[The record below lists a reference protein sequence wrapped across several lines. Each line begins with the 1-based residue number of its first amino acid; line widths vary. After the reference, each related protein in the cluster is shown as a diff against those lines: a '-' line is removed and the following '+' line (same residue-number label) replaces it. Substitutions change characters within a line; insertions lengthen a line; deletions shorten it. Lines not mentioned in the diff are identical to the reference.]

1 MLLCIS
7 ANYHQENG
15 APGLL
20 LNLRVSC
27 ISKYFCEKHL
37 MLAPEVGQVYKEPD
51 RKISYRVKIKGFC
64 KVKYANIMFIE

>member
-1 MLLCIS
+1 
-7 ANYHQENG
+7 
-15 APGLL
+15 
-20 LNLRVSC
+20 
-27 ISKYFCEKHL
+27 